1 MLSLSKDSACARGRL
16 RLAARTPG
24 RRHGRCTCCSG
35 GPGVAGRS
43 SVHDCPRTLQSL
55 PCEQPG
61 RPAPQ
66 SPRAQA
72 VRTDQTGRPARLLL
86 PRPRHAN
93 RRASCRASL
102 HGRLRRGRVSPLS
115 AGRHP
120 VLELRRHAPP
130 VDGRPRDV
138 ERRGPRAPARDAR
151 AAAARRRPEP
161 VPRAASV
168 GHALAVAP
176 AARGLLT
183 TPARRGSARGERSH
197 GAHRRHTRTSHSA
210 PSSASRRVFASV
222 PPRYCPTPPPDG
234 STRWH
239 GTTIG
244 SGLVESA
251 LPVARNAA
259 GLPARA
265 AISR

>member
-1 MLSLSKDSACARGRL
+1 MLQRRSGSRWKKFRARL
-16 RLAARTPG
+16 PARLAKSPLR
-24 RRHGRCTCCSG
+24 
-35 GPGVAGRS
+35 AGRW
-43 SVHDCPRTLQSL
+43 
-55 PCEQPG
+55 
-61 RPAPQ
+61 
-66 SPRAQA
+66 
-72 VRTDQTGRPARLLL
+72 TGRPNPRGHGHAKRTSL
-86 PRPRHAN
+86 PIRHACCSLQSHAN
-93 RRASCRASL
+93 RRASCRAGL
-102 HGRLRRGRVSPLS
+102 HDRLRRGRVSPLS
-115 AGRHP
+115 AGKHAVR
-120 VLELRRHAPP
+120 ELRRHAPP

-138 ERRGPRAPARDAR
+138 ERRGPRASARDAR
-151 AAAARRRPEP
+151 APAAVRRQEP
-161 VPRAASV
+161 VPLAAAV
-168 GHALAVAP
+168 GHPLAVAH

-183 TPARRGSARGERSH
+183 APARRGSARGERSR
-197 GAHRRHTRTSHSA
+197 GAHRRHARATHSA

-244 SGLVESA
+244 SGLVASA